1 MTTEGRAYTLN
12 GMPES
17 LEELPLF
24 PLRTVLFPHATLR
37 LHVFE
42 ERYRAMVNDCLR
54 TDGPFGIAL
63 IREGSE
69 VGSAEPYLVGT
80 VARIVKVETYDD
92 GRMDIEVQGERRFRI
107 REFDDSRPY
116 PLGRV
121 QTVEEHGD
129 PDPFDPAVLEARNA
143 FEALVQRYFERQRF
157 AVQVVFPTDPR
168 TLSFTIANLLP
179 VDDLVKQ
186 RLLEITDT
194 VDRLEELLPY
204 LRAALLEMQPVP
216 AAGHTFV
223 PLAAGDLQEWETPN

>member
-1 MTTEGRAYTLN
+1 
-12 GMPES
+12 MPES

-42 ERYRAMVNDCLR
+42 ERYRTMVQECLR

-69 VGSAEPYLVGT
+69 AGAAEPYLVGT

-92 GRMDIEVQGERRFRI
+92 GRMDIEVQGERRFRV

-116 PLGRV
+116 LLGRV
-121 QTVEEHGD
+121 QSVEEHGD
-129 PDPFDPAVLEARNA
+129 PDPRDPVVVEARDT

-157 AVQVVFPTDPR
+157 AVQVSFPPDPR
-168 TLSFTIANLLP
+168 ILSFTIANLLP

-194 VDRLEELLPY
+194 LDRLEELLPY
-204 LRAALLEMQPVP
+204 LRAALDGIEPL
-216 AAGHTFV
+216 ATKGHAFS
-223 PLAAGDLQEWETPN
+223 PLAAKDLDEWTSPN